1 MKMLSNLSVGT
12 DFISI
17 DVGSTSIRALELKG
31 SSMPKSLAR
40 YAAAPIPDQI
50 SRSDAPEDRQKLA
63 SEIRKLLDD
72 SGFKEENVVVGI
84 PSGRVFATVVDF
96 PKLPTKELHKTIT
109 YQLDNHI
116 PSSIDEVKVDW
127 SVLGDSPAGNDKVE
141 VLIASVGNKFAEDR
155 LDLFESIGLNVV
167 ALEPDALALVR
178 SLVSYS
184 YAGSAL
190 LLDIGSN
197 ATDLVVVDNQMP
209 KLIRSLPIGGSNF
222 VKSASQNLNVDD
234 ERANEFVYKFGLNT
248 GKLEGQV
255 ARALQPTV
263 DSLTSEVN
271 KSIKFFSNRYKR
283 ERIDKIIVTGRAS
296 TIPNLALEIAN
307 ATGTQV
313 EIGNSWQNV
322 NYPQSQ
328 LNQLQQIANHF
339 TVAIGL
345 SLRTEQ

>member
-1 MKMLSNLSVGT
+1 MKMLQNLSVGT
-12 DFISI
+12 GFISLDI
-17 DVGSTSIRALELKG
+17 GSTSIRALELKG
-31 SSMPKSLAR
+31 NTVPKSLAR
-40 YAAAPIPDQI
+40 YAAAPLSDQL
-50 SRSDAPEDRQKLA
+50 SGSDAPEDQLKLA
-63 SEIRKLLDD
+63 NAVKKLLDD

-84 PSGRVFATVVDF
+84 PSARVFATVVDF

-127 SVLGDSPAGNDKVE
+127 AVLGDSPAGDDKVE
-141 VLIASVGNKFAEDR
+141 VLIASVPNKFAENR
-155 LDLFESIGLNVV
+155 LDLLEGVGLNVV

-190 LLDIGSN
+190 LLDIGAR

-209 KLIRSLPIGGSNF
+209 KLIRSLPVGGSNF

-263 DSLTSEVN
+263 DSLTSEVQ
-271 KSIKFFSNRYKR
+271 KSIKFFTNRYKR
-283 ERIDKIIVTGRAS
+283 ESIDKIIVTGQAS

-322 NYPQSQ
+322 NYPQNQ
-328 LNQLQQIANHF
+328 LNQLQQVANHF

-345 SLRTEQ
+345 GLRVE

>member
-1 MKMLSNLSVGT
+1 MKNLSKLSVGT
-12 DFISI
+12 GFISI
-17 DVGSTSIRALELKG
+17 DIGSTSVRALELKG
-31 SSMPKSLAR
+31 GSIPKSLSR
-40 YAAAPIPDQI
+40 YAAAPLDNKV
-50 SRSDAPEDRQKLA
+50 SRSDAPEDQAKLA
-63 SEIRKLLDD
+63 STIQNLLQQ
-72 SGFKEENVVVGI
+72 SGFKEQNVVVGI
-84 PSGRVFATVVDF
+84 PSARVFATVVDF

-116 PSSIDEVKVDW
+116 PSSIDDVKVDW
-127 SVLGDSPAGNDKVE
+127 SVLGDSPVGSDKVE

-155 LDLFESIGLNVV
+155 LDMLEGIGLNVI
-167 ALEPDALALVR
+167 AIEPDALALVR

-190 LLDIGSN
+190 LLDIGDK
-197 ATDLVVVDNQMP
+197 ATDLVVVANQMP
-209 KLIRSLPIGGSNF
+209 KLIRSLPVGGSSF
-222 VKSASQNLNVDD
+222 VKSAGQNLNVDE

-263 DSLTSEVN
+263 DSLTSEVQ
-271 KSIKFFSNRYKR
+271 KSIKFYSNRYKQDG
-283 ERIDKIIVTGRAS
+283 IDKIIVTGRAS

-328 LNQLQQIANHF
+328 LNQLQQVANHF

-345 SLRTEQ
+345 GLRTN